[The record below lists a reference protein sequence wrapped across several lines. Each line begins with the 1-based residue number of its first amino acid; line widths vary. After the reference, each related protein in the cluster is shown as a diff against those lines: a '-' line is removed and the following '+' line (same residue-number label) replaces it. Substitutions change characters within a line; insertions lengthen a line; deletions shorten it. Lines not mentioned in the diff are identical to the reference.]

1 MNDLQ
6 TVWFLM
12 AVSICPII
20 ALILS
25 SVALVRTK
33 CKVGDVR
40 YDGFQLQR
48 RSSDGWHCLDSD
60 LVSRREFNKFQ
71 EQLACEHQFT
81 FSGFSGCGISSEYAR
96 FRCLKCFLIKSVKI
110 VDLTETEKKA
120 IELVTDFKM
129 KDRK

>member
-40 YDGFQLQR
+40 YDDSQLQWR
-48 RSSDGWHCLDSD
+48 GSDGWYCLSSEF
-60 LVSRREFNKFQ
+60 VYRKVFNKFR
-71 EQLACEHQFT
+71 EQLTCEHQFT
-81 FSGFSGCGISSEYAR
+81 FSEFSGCGISSEYAR
-96 FRCLKCFLIKSVKI
+96 FRCLKCSLLKSVKI